1 MEKERKKIFTKEEA
15 DKIIALINKKLN
27 SDTNRQKAIRGQIR
41 KIGFYFS
48 DFYTL
53 GKDEYNVECF
63 TDLIKSGKILI
74 K

>member
-1 MEKERKKIFTKEEA
+1 MEKRGKTIFTKEEA
-15 DKIIALINKKLN
+15 TEIIALINEKLN
-27 SDTNRQKAIRGQIR
+27 SDTNKQKAIRDKIR

-48 DFYTL
+48 DFHTL

-63 TDLIKSGKILI
+63 TDLIKSGEISI